1 MACKTYFI
9 NKFKFNKHAT
19 FQHVSKAM
27 QQKKSYNIWKL
38 YQFEIYD
45 KPKGNYIFHKLVN
58 ADRIIWTTI

>member
-27 QQKKSYNIWKL
+27 QQKKVTTSGNFTNLKYMIS
-38 YQFEIYD
+38 QREIIYFI
-45 KPKGNYIFHKLVN
+45 N
-58 ADRIIWTTI
+58 W